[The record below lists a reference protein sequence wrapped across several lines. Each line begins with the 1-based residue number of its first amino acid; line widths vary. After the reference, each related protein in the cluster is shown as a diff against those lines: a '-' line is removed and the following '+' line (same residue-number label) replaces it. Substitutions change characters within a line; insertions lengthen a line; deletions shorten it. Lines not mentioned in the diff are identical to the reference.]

1 MLYRRPVDVE
11 DEEEVTGGE
20 REVGNSGNDE
30 PIIEL
35 PESPSP
41 PPEANDSDDE
51 QETAVQDSRAEE
63 QGPSRVVDGESG
75 HGSDNQHRNP
85 LGVQPRKPIRT
96 HQDSPLA
103 TMSHSNRPGHSM
115 KRFAEQLT
123 D

>member
-11 DEEEVTGGE
+11 EEEDEVTGGDGDA
-20 REVGNSGNDE
+20 RNDE

-63 QGPSRVVDGESG
+63 QGPGRVVDGESG

-96 HQDSPLA
+96 HQASPLA